1 MAVALA
7 AVVTLSTSVPVRG
20 ADTDS
25 ANKPKPIPVGDVQR
39 STPVDFEKEILPVLS
54 SSCLA
59 CHNKTKAKAKLILE
73 TPADIRKGGE
83 SGPAAVAGKGG
94 ESLLIKAAAHAPEIE
109 SPMPP
114 PHNAANAP
122 DLTSAQL
129 GLIRLWIDQGA
140 NGEVHGSSAPV
151 AWGPIAP
158 GLDPIYAVA
167 VSGDG
172 QFAACGRGN
181 RIDVYHLPTNRLVAH
196 LADPQLSAGAP
207 GAAHRDMV
215 ESLAFSPDGML
226 LASGSYREIKLWRR
240 PTPLK
245 KYGIAGLG
253 AKSTCAAASPDGRLI
268 AVGDADGQIRL
279 FDAAAGAAAGEL
291 KGHEGPITGVCFSA
305 DGSRLASTSTDKS
318 IRVWDVAAKT
328 LFCKTEAPV
337 DLRAVAWVAA
347 GKQVAAGGDDGGIR
361 RYKLPEAADGEMA
374 AAKELK
380 GHDGPVNALEAVP
393 SADTQLLSGGE
404 DGTVRLWNI
413 DAAQPVRQVKHGS
426 AVTSVAVRNDGKRF
440 ASAGLDNTIKLWNF
454 DDGKPLAAMTGDPAL
469 QNLATSADR
478 ALARAVAEVAYCKAR
493 IGEAEKDAKSQA
505 ERLQKGKDALATVVK
520 ETEGKQRALDAT
532 KAARDAVDKE
542 MAAAKKAAED
552 RVASAEEELKR
563 LKAAADADETREK
576 EKANAEKAD
585 AEKAKAE
592 KANTDKTGD
601 DKTGEDKAKE
611 DKASEEK
618 AKAEKAT
625 ADKAIAE
632 KKANTQKEIAKAM
645 EAVKKAREAA
655 AAPVP
660 DERKKSAEK
669 EIAKAE
675 EELKKAAAA
684 KAGAEQE
691 VTSATASADASTR
704 SLARATEALASAEAD
719 RTRREADV
727 PTAKKAYAE
736 SQKPVRAIAFSPDGL
751 LLAGAGDDG
760 IVHLFSGDKGLT
772 GEVLGDRKSPL
783 GAVLFTGPTALV
795 ALGPSDGTASAW
807 DIAGPWK
814 LERTLGTCDGP
825 SPIADRVISLD
836 FSPDG
841 LRLASG
847 GGVPSRGGE
856 VRIWEL
862 SVAKME
868 HAFDEIDTDAVTC
881 LRYSP
886 DGRRLACASADR
898 FVRVIDPASGKVD
911 LSLEGHQHHVLGV
924 AWKSD
929 GHLLATAG
937 ADNTLRFWSADTGER
952 KKVVTG
958 FDKEVTGVAFLGD
971 TDLAVATSG
980 DGKVKSYHDSGA
992 DGRTF
997 PGASDFVYAAAA
1009 TSDGGIIVAG
1019 GQDGI
1024 LRAWDANTGQPTA
1037 TLPPEGR

>member
-1 MAVALA
+1 LAVVLA
-7 AVVTLSTSVPVRG
+7 ALVVLSTCAPARA
-20 ADTDS
+20 ADTES

-39 STPVDFEKEILPVLS
+39 SAPVDFEKEVLPVLS

-122 DLTSAQL
+122 ELTSAQL

-140 NGEVHGSSAPV
+140 NGEVHGNSAPV
-151 AWGPIAP
+151 AWGPVAP

-181 RIDVYHLPTNRLVAH
+181 RIDVYHLPTSRLVAH
-196 LADPQLSAGAP
+196 LADPQLSAIAP
-207 GAAHRDMV
+207 GTAHRDMV
-215 ESLAFSPDGML
+215 ESLAFSPDGMV

-245 KYGIAGLG
+245 KYGIAGIG
-253 AKSTCAAASPDGRLI
+253 AKASCVAAGPDGRLI
-268 AVGDADGQIRL
+268 AVGDADGKIRL
-279 FDAAAGAAAGEL
+279 FDAAAGGPAGEL
-291 KGHEGPITGVCFSA
+291 TGHEGAITGLRFST
-305 DGSRLASTSTDKS
+305 DGSRLASTSADKT
-318 IRVWDVAAKT
+318 IRIWDVAAKT
-328 LFCKTEAPV
+328 LFCKAEAPGE
-337 DLRAVAWVAA
+337 LRAVAWVAA
-347 GKQVAAGGDDGGIR
+347 GKQVAAGGADGVIR
-361 RYKLPEAADGEMA
+361 RWKLPESADGEMV

-380 GHDGPVNALEAVP
+380 GHDGAVNALEAVP

-404 DGTVRLWNI
+404 DGTVRLWSI
-413 DAAQPVRQVKHGS
+413 DSQQPARQVKHGS
-426 AVTSVAVRNDGKRF
+426 AVTSVAVRKDGKRF
-440 ASAGLDNTIKLWNF
+440 ASAGLDNSIRLWNF

-493 IGEAEKDAKSQA
+493 IGEAEKDAKLQA
-505 ERLQKGKDALATVVK
+505 ERLQRGKDAVAAVVK
-520 ETEGKQRALDAT
+520 DMEGKQKALDAA
-532 KAARDAVDKE
+532 KAATDAVDKE

-563 LKAAADADETREK
+563 LKAAANADEAREK
-576 EKANAEKAD
+576 DKANAEKAD
-585 AEKAKAE
+585 ADKAGDDKTSEDKASGEKAKADKANAE
-592 KANTDKTGD
+592 KAN
-601 DKTGEDKAKE
+601 
-611 DKASEEK
+611 
-618 AKAEKAT
+618 
-625 ADKAIAE
+625 AE
-632 KKANTQKEIAKAM
+632 KKANAQKEIAKAT

-660 DERKKSAEK
+660 DEKKKSAEK
-669 EIAKAE
+669 ELAKAE
-675 EELKKAAAA
+675 EELKKAITA

-691 VTSATASADASTR
+691 VTSATAAAVASGKL
-704 SLARATEALASAEAD
+704 LARATESLASAEAD

-727 PTAKKAYAE
+727 PAAKKEHAT
-736 SQKPVRAIAFSPDGL
+736 SQKPVRAVAFSPDGL

-760 IVHLFSGDKGLT
+760 IVHTFSGDKGIP
-772 GEVLGDRKSPL
+772 GEVFGDRKSPL
-783 GAVLFTGPTALV
+783 TALAFINPSMLF
-795 ALGPSDGTASAW
+795 ALGPSEGSAAAW
-807 DIAGPWK
+807 DVAQPWK
-814 LERTLGTCDGP
+814 LERTLGTSDGP
-825 SPIADRVISLD
+825 SPIADRVTSLD

-856 VRIWEL
+856 IRIWEL
-862 SVAKME
+862 AGAKME
-868 HAFDEIDTDAVTC
+868 HSFDEIDTDAVTC
-881 LRYSP
+881 LRFSP
-886 DGRRLACASADR
+886 DGKRLACASADR

-997 PGASDFVYAAAA
+997 PGASDFGYAAAA